1 MTRHELAFADLPP
14 STAATKPRWLVELE
28 LLALGIA
35 ANHQRVIALSAP
47 SPASGVTT
55 ISRALANVFAQ
66 SGLTTLIID
75 WTGPLSYTNRV
86 TLQDRLRNYDY
97 GSLRPPNCATLRL
110 STVGIVPDVG
120 QLIEVLESSA
130 LKFDRLVFDLPPLT
144 GVQLGQMN
152 PLRAAASSDA
162 FFLICTRHHEKRR
175 ILFNAVESAFKAS
188 VPISGLIMNDVHHS
202 YIGNEVV
209 RWANRY
215 LRWVPPIKKSMV
227 RLGKSVKE
235 LEEGTD

>member
-14 STAATKPRWLVELE
+14 SSEAAKPRWLVELE
-28 LLALGIA
+28 LLGLGIA
-35 ANHQRVIALSAP
+35 ANQQRVIALSAP
-47 SPASGVTT
+47 SPRAGVTT
-55 ISRALANVFAQ
+55 ISRALANVFAL
-66 SGLTTLIID
+66 SGSTTLIVD
-75 WTGPLSYTNRV
+75 WTGTLTYTNKH

-97 GSLRPPNCATLRL
+97 GSVRPPSCATLRL
-110 STVGIVPDVG
+110 STVGIMPDVG
-120 QLIEVLESSA
+120 QLIEVLDSSA

-152 PLRAAASSDA
+152 PLRAAASADA
-162 FFLICTRHHEKRR
+162 FFLICMRHHEKRR
-175 ILFNAVESAFKAS
+175 VLFNAVESAFKAS

-209 RWANRY
+209 RWAKRR
-215 LRWVPPIKKSMV
+215 LRWVPPIKNALV
-227 RLGKSVKE
+227 RFGTSVKE

>member
-14 STAATKPRWLVELE
+14 SSQATKPRWLVELE

-35 ANHQRVIALSAP
+35 ANKQRVVALSAP
-47 SPASGVTT
+47 SPDAGVTT

-66 SGLTTLIID
+66 SGLTTLVID
-75 WTGPLSYTNRV
+75 WTGNLSYTNRV

-97 GSLRPPNCATLRL
+97 GSLRPPSWATLRL
-110 STVGIVPDVG
+110 STVGIVPAVG
-120 QLIEVLESSA
+120 QLVEVLDSSA

-152 PLRAAASSDA
+152 PLRVAASADA
-162 FFLICTRHHEKRR
+162 FFLICTRHQKRR
-175 ILFNAVESAFKAS
+175 VLFNAVESASKAS

-209 RWANRY
+209 RWATRR
-215 LRWVPPIKKSMV
+215 LRWVPPIKNSLV
-227 RLGKSVKE
+227 RLGTSMKE